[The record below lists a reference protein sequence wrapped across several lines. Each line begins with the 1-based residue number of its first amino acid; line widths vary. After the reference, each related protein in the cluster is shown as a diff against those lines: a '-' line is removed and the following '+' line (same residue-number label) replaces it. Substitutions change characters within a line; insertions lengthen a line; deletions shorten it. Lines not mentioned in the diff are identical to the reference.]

1 MALTPHLEN
10 AILQG
15 WATFRIINHAFAN
28 FSKIEIPN
36 NATVII
42 THVKWYPFLNP
53 IGKNGDF
60 SNITYRQFFE
70 YSEHTLKID
79 GKKSTNYLI
88 FRNEFEYIWTRQ
100 GIDFNLDDVI
110 STDLLNSYFLPL
122 QKRPIHT
129 DVYFICEEY
138 IKLTATRNT
147 MIDKL
152 IANYGVLNP
161 RMSEQPPQIGMQG
174 VTTLLNVEMNSIG
187 GAQQQYVPPT
197 YKGANMTVIPTPQTI
212 ESYMQG
218 IDTDYSTY
226 NTLDKI
232 KFPYHTQPLIEIG
245 MVVVNNNNFN
255 KLKNG

>member
-15 WATFRIINHAFAN
+15 WATFRIVNHAFAN
-28 FSKIEIPN
+28 FSKIDIPN

-53 IGKNGDF
+53 IGKNGDL
-60 SNITYRQFFE
+60 ITTTYREFFQ

-79 GKKSTNYLI
+79 GKKSTNFLV
-88 FRNEFEYIWTRQ
+88 FRNEFEFLWTQ
-100 GIDFNLDDVI
+100 SGINFNLDDTI
-110 STDLLNSYFLPL
+110 DLNTLNSFFLPL

-138 IKLTATRNT
+138 IKLTATRNAF
-147 MIDKL
+147 IDKL
-152 IANYGVLNP
+152 IPNYGVLNP
-161 RMSEQPPQIGMQG
+161 RMAEQPPQVGMQG
-174 VTTLLNVEMNSIG
+174 VTTLLNVEMNSKG
-187 GAQQQYVPPT
+187 LKKQEYVPPT
-197 YKGANMTVIPTPQTI
+197 YKGATMTVPPTAQTI

-218 IDTDYSTY
+218 IDIDYSTY

-245 MVVVNNNNFN
+245 LVVVNNNNFN

>member
-53 IGKNGDF
+53 INKGGNPKGF
-60 SNITYRQFFE
+60 TYRQLFE
-70 YSEHTLKID
+70 YNEHTLKID
-79 GKKSTNYLI
+79 GKKSTNFLV
-88 FRNEFEYIWTRQ
+88 FRNEFDYKWTKQ
-100 GIDFNLDDVI
+100 GIDFSLDEEINLDTLK
-110 STDLLNSYFLPL
+110 SFFLPL

-138 IKLTATRNT
+138 IKLTATRNAF
-147 MIDKL
+147 IDKL
-152 IANYGVLNP
+152 NTNYGILNP
-161 RMSEQPPQIGMQG
+161 RMAEQPPQVGMQG
-174 VTTLLNVEMNSIG
+174 VTTLLNVEMNSLG
-187 GAQQQYVPPT
+187 GRQQQYVPPT
-197 YKGANMTVIPTPQTI
+197 YKGASMTTPPTPQTI

-218 IDTDYSTY
+218 IDPDFSTY
-226 NTLDKI
+226 DTLDFLN
-232 KFPYHTQPLIEIG
+232 FPYHTQPLIEIG